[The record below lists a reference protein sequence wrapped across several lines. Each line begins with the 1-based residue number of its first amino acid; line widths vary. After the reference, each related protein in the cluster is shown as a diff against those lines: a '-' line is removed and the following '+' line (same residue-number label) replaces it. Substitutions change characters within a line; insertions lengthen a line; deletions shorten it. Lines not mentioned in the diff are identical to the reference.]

1 MERVAPAGDVYQAGT
16 LSGNPLAVAAGMATL
31 ELLDREEAYARLERR
46 GDELERGLAQVAAG
60 AGVPVRV
67 QRVGSM
73 LCLYFTAEPV
83 RSLADVTTSDRER
96 WVRFFAG
103 MLERGVLLPPSPYE
117 AWFLSTEHDAGTVAR
132 VLEAAEGALAAVA
145 R

>member
-1 MERVAPAGDVYQAGT
+1 
-16 LSGNPLAVAAGMATL
+16 
-31 ELLDREEAYARLERR
+31 
-46 GDELERGLAQVAAG
+46 
-60 AGVPVRV
+60 
-67 QRVGSM
+67 M

-103 MLERGVLLPPSPYE
+103 MLERGVLLPPSPYV
-117 AWFLSTEHDAGTVAR
+117 AWFLSTEHDAGTGAR